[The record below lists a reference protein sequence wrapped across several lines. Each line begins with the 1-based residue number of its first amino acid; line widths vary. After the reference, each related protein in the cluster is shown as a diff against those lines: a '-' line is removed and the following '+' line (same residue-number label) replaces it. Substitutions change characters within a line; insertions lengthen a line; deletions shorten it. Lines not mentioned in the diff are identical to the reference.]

1 VPDADSGNTAHKD
14 LVRAIGR
21 WSLAALTVNFM
32 LGSGVFGMPSVLAG
46 LLGRASLFAVLIGAA
61 AIAIVMACFAE
72 VASQFV
78 VTGGPYLYVRVA
90 FGRLSG
96 ILAGWLA
103 WLVRLSAAAAN
114 ANLFVSYLGEFWLR
128 SARPVPRF
136 LILTL
141 LVWILAAINYR
152 GVRAGTQV
160 SNAFTVFKLLPIALL
175 CAMGAVYL
183 IAHGVVPTK
192 AVSPDTNAW
201 LRAVVLL
208 FFPYGGFEAAL
219 TPMGEAQDPRRDA
232 AFALLVGLVTCT
244 IIYVLIQG
252 LVVGVLPEPALSNRP
267 LAETARIIMG
277 HRGAAVIA
285 IGALVSVYGTL
296 SANSL
301 ATPRIS
307 FALAEGGDLPP
318 VFAAVHSRFRTP
330 HISILVYAFLVW
342 MLALFGSFA
351 GNAMLSAAARL
362 FVFGLV
368 CAALPVLR
376 KRQPEAAGFRLPG
389 GLFFAG
395 LGVLICFSLLAFS
408 GLGNSLVLLA
418 VMALTLLNWA
428 LVRTRKTPRTYVC

>member
-1 VPDADSGNTAHKD
+1 VLDADSGNAAPKE
-14 LVRAIGR
+14 LLRAIGR

-90 FGRLSG
+90 FGRLLG
-96 ILAGWLA
+96 GLAGWLA

-128 SARPVPRF
+128 SSRLVPRF

-141 LVWILAAINYR
+141 LVWILAAINCR

-160 SNAFTVFKLLPIALL
+160 SNAFTVFKLLPIVLL
-175 CAMGAVYL
+175 CAMGAGYV
-183 IAHGVVPTK
+183 IAHGMVP
-192 AVSPDTNAW
+192 AADVSPNTNAW
-201 LRAVVLL
+201 LRAVVLM

-219 TPMGEAQDPRRDA
+219 TPMGEARDPRRDT

-252 LVVGVLPEPALSNRP
+252 LVVGVLPDPAHSNRP
-267 LAETARIIMG
+267 LADTARIIMG
-277 HRGAAVIA
+277 HRGAAVIV
-285 IGALVSVYGTL
+285 IGALVSTYGNL

-307 FALAEGGDLPP
+307 FALAERGDLPT
-318 VFAAVHSRFRTP
+318 VFAGVHPRFRTP

-351 GNAMLSAAARL
+351 GNATLSAAARL

-376 KRQPEAAGFRLPG
+376 KNSPKQPAFGCPAVCSSPDW
-389 GLFFAG
+389 
-395 LGVLICFSLLAFS
+395 AFS
-408 GLGNSLVLLA
+408 F
-418 VMALTLLNWA
+418 A
-428 LVRTRKTPRTYVC
+428 LVSWPFQASAIRWFCSP

>member
-1 VPDADSGNTAHKD
+1 VPEADSGNTPHKE

-46 LLGRASLFAVLIGAA
+46 LLGRASLLAVLIGAA

-90 FGRLSG
+90 FGRLLG

-103 WLVRLSAAAAN
+103 WLVRLSGAAAN
-114 ANLFVSYLGEFWLR
+114 VNLFVSYLGEFWLR
-128 SARPVPRF
+128 SSRLVPRF

-175 CAMGAVYL
+175 CAMGTVYL
-183 IAHGVVPTK
+183 IAHGVVPSA
-192 AVSPDTNAW
+192 AVFPGTNAW
-201 LRAVVLL
+201 LRALVLL
-208 FFPYGGFEAAL
+208 FFQYGGFEAAL
-219 TPMGEAQDPRRDA
+219 TPMGEARDPRRDA

-244 IIYVLIQG
+244 IIYALIQG
-252 LVVGVLPEPALSNRP
+252 LVVGVLPDPAHSNRP
-267 LAETARIIMG
+267 LADTARIIMG

-307 FALAEGGDLPP
+307 FALAERGDLPT
-318 VFAAVHSRFRTP
+318 VFRCRT
-330 HISILVYAFLVW
+330 S
-342 MLALFGSFA
+342 
-351 GNAMLSAAARL
+351 
-362 FVFGLV
+362 
-368 CAALPVLR
+368 
-376 KRQPEAAGFRLPG
+376 
-389 GLFFAG
+389 
-395 LGVLICFSLLAFS
+395 
-408 GLGNSLVLLA
+408 
-418 VMALTLLNWA
+418 
-428 LVRTRKTPRTYVC
+428 